1 MSRRATFALPTKM
14 RVATNTVG
22 SMFDLYRT
30 ELGAL
35 FGAAEAK
42 AMVRIVFQEAFG
54 WDAAQLDMHRS
65 TALSES
71 ELLKVYTPLTRL
83 RTGEPLQYV
92 LGHAWFMGMKLHVA
106 PGVLIPRP
114 ETEEMVELIQRRGRT
129 FKRIVDI
136 GTGSGCIALGLKR
149 SFPDAEVIAMDVSTE
164 ALTIACRNGTEQAL
178 NIDWQQCD
186 VLSNER
192 EFPRDL
198 DLVVSNPPYVPRSEA
213 GAMERH
219 VLDHEPHVALFV
231 DDADPLL
238 FYRVIAQKARLAMVP
253 GGEVWFEGHYSHS
266 NAVGD
271 MLLVQGYSKVEV
283 LNDLSGS
290 PRFIHAVR

>member
-22 SMFDLYRT
+22 SLFDLYRS

-42 AMVRIVFQEAFG
+42 AMARIVFQEAFG
-54 WDAAQLDMHRS
+54 WDAAHLDMHRS

-92 LGHAWFMGMKLHVA
+92 LGHTWFMGMKLHVA

-114 ETEEMVELIQRRGRT
+114 ETEEMVDLIQRRGRT

-149 SFPDAEVIAMDVSTE
+149 SFPGAEVIAMDVSAE
-164 ALTIACRNGTEQAL
+164 ALTIARRNGTEQAL

-219 VLDHEPHVALFV
+219 VLDHEPHAALFV

-253 GGEVWFEGHYSHS
+253 GGEVWFEGHYRHS
-266 NAVGD
+266 NAVGE
-271 MLLVQGYSKVEV
+271 MLLLQGYSKVEV

>member
-22 SMFDLYRT
+22 SLFDLYRS

-42 AMVRIVFQEAFG
+42 AMARIVFQEAFG
-54 WDAAQLDMHRS
+54 WDAAHLDMHRS

-92 LGHAWFMGMKLHVA
+92 LGHAWFMGMKLHVS

-114 ETEEMVELIQRRGRT
+114 ETEEMVDLIQRRGRS
-129 FKRIVDI
+129 FDRIVDI
-136 GTGSGCIALGLKR
+136 GTGSGCIALGLKQ
-149 SFPDAEVIAMDVSTE
+149 SFPDAEVMAMDVSEE
-164 ALTIACRNGTEQAL
+164 ALTIARRNGKEQAL
-178 NIDWQQCD
+178 NIEWQQCD
-186 VLSNER
+186 VLSTER

-198 DLVVSNPPYVPRSEA
+198 DLVVSNPPYVPRSEER
-213 GAMERH
+213 AMERH
-219 VLDHEPHVALFV
+219 VLDHEPHMALFV
-231 DDADPLL
+231 EDADPLV
-238 FYRVIAQKARLAMVP
+238 FYRVIAQKAWLAVVP
-253 GGEVWFEGHYSHS
+253 GGEVWFEGHYRYS

-271 MLLVQGYSKVEV
+271 MLLIQGYSNVEV